1 MGESVPTLNQ
11 PQAEFLQLPHK
22 FRAFVGG
29 FGSGKTWVGCG
40 SLCRHAWEFPR
51 IPTGYFAP
59 SYPQIRDIFYPT
71 IEEVAFDWG
80 LRAQINQSN
89 KEVHLYAG
97 RQYRGTAICRSMDNP
112 ASIVGFKI
120 GRGLVDEIDTL
131 KKRKAHDA
139 WRKIIARLR
148 VKAPGLQNGIDVTT
162 TPEGFNF
169 VYEQFEQIPGQDPA
183 KAELYGKVHAST
195 YDNEINLPDDYIE
208 SLFETYPAQL
218 VKAYINGLFVN
229 LTSGSVYAAYD
240 RKLNGTLATIS
251 DDDRLHVGMDF
262 NVMNMTAIVCV
273 IRAGQPLALEE
284 FTGVRDTPAMI
295 VALRERFGDRH
306 IAVYPDASGESSH
319 TNNASVSDLGL
330 LRAAGFVVRVPPA
343 NPRIRARVVSV
354 NAMLC
359 NARGVRRLRVNPVG
373 CPKLTEALEKQAYD
387 ANGMP
392 DKTTGFDHPPDALG
406 YFIHSRFP
414 AIASAR
420 APTSVERGGVITPYS
435 RQWLEHNGEAADAM
449 ERKRKML

>member
-1 MGESVPTLNQ
+1 MPTLNQ
-11 PQAEFLQLPHK
+11 PQAAFLQLPHK

-40 SLCRHAWEFPR
+40 SLCRHVWEHPR
-51 IPTGYFAP
+51 VPGGYFAP

-71 IEEVAFDWG
+71 IEEVAHDWG
-80 LRAQINQSN
+80 LRADVALAN

-97 RQYRGTAICRSMDNP
+97 RQYRGTVICRSMDKP
-112 ASIVGFKI
+112 SSIVGFKI
-120 GRGLVDEIDTL
+120 GRALVDEIDTMS
-131 KKRKAHDA
+131 KRKAHDA

-148 VKAPGLQNGIDVTT
+148 VKSPGLQNGIDVTT

-183 KAELYGKVHAST
+183 KSALYGKVHAST
-195 YDNEINLPDDYIE
+195 YDNEINLPDDYIA

-218 VKAYINGLFVN
+218 VQAYIDGQFVN
-229 LTSGSVYAAYD
+229 LTSGSVYPAFS
-240 RKLNGTLATIS
+240 RKMNGTLEAIS
-251 DDDRLHVGMDF
+251 DDDGLHVGMDF
-262 NVMNMTAIVCV
+262 NVMNMTAIACV

-295 VALRERFGDRH
+295 AALRERFGERQ
-306 IAVYPDASGESSH
+306 IAIYPDASGESAH

-330 LRAAGFVVRVPPA
+330 LRAAGFIVRVPSA

-354 NAMLC
+354 NSMLC
-359 NARGVRRLRVNPVG
+359 NAKGQRRLKINPLG
-373 CPKLTEALEKQAYD
+373 CPKLVEALEKQAYD

-414 AIASAR
+414 AVASAR
-420 APTSVERGGVITPYS
+420 APTSVERPRVITPHS
-435 RQWLEHNGEAADAM
+435 REWLEYSDVAADAM
-449 ERKRKML
+449 KRKREML

>member
-1 MGESVPTLNQ
+1 M
-11 PQAEFLQLPHK
+11 PHK

-40 SLCRHAWEFPR
+40 SLCQHAWQFPR
-51 IPTGYFAP
+51 IPAGYFAP

-89 KEVHLYAG
+89 KEAHLYAG
-97 RQYRGTAICRSMDNP
+97 RQYRCTVICRSMDKP
-112 ASIVGFKI
+112 SSIVGFKV
-120 GRGLVDEIDTL
+120 GKALVDEIDTL
-131 KKRKAHDA
+131 KKKKAHEA

-148 VKAPGLQNGIDVTT
+148 VKADGLQNGIDVTT

-169 VYEQFEQIPGQDPA
+169 VYEQFEKIPGDDPK
-183 KAELYGKVHAST
+183 KAALYGKVHAST
-195 YDNEINLPDDYIE
+195 YDNEAFLPEDYIE

-218 VKAYINGLFVN
+218 VLAYIEGQFVN
-229 LTSGSVYAAYD
+229 LTSGSVYGTFS
-240 RKLNGTLATIS
+240 RKLNGTMATIAE
-251 DDDRLHVGMDF
+251 DEPLHVGMDF

-273 IRAGQPLALEE
+273 IRADQPMALEE
-284 FTGVRDTPAMI
+284 LTGIRDTPAMI
-295 VALRERFGDRH
+295 DALKERFPDQR
-306 IAVYPDASGESSH
+306 ITVYPDASGGSSH
-319 TNNASVSDLGL
+319 TNNASISDLGL
-330 LRAAGFVVRVPPA
+330 LRAERNFSVRVPTA

-359 NARGVRRLRVNPVG
+359 NAKGQRRLLVNAYG

-387 ANGMP
+387 DNGMP

-414 AIASAR
+414 AVRSAR
-420 APTSVERGGVITPYS
+420 DRPSIEQPRVLVPHS
-435 RQWLEHNGEAADAM
+435 RQWLEHSDQPSLA
-449 ERKRKML
+449 ERRRSAL

>member
-1 MGESVPTLNQ
+1 MPTLNE
-11 PQAEFLQLPHK
+11 PQAAFLQLPHK

-40 SLCRHAWEFPR
+40 SLCQHAWQFPR
-51 IPTGYFAP
+51 IPAGYFAP

-89 KEVHLYAG
+89 KEAHLYAG
-97 RQYRGTAICRSMDNP
+97 RQYRCTVICRSMDKP
-112 ASIVGFKI
+112 SSIVGFKV
-120 GRGLVDEIDTL
+120 GKALVDEIDTL
-131 KKRKAHDA
+131 KKKKAHEA

-148 VKAPGLQNGIDVTT
+148 VKADGLQNGIDVTT

-169 VYEQFEQIPGQDPA
+169 VYEQFEKIPGDDPK
-183 KAELYGKVHAST
+183 KAALYGKVHAST
-195 YDNEINLPDDYIE
+195 YDNEAFLPEDYIE

-218 VKAYINGLFVN
+218 VLAYIEGQFVN
-229 LTSGSVYAAYD
+229 LTSGSVYGTFS
-240 RKLNGTLATIS
+240 RKLNGTMATIAE
-251 DDDRLHVGMDF
+251 DEPLHVGMDF

-273 IRAGQPLALEE
+273 IRADQPMALEE
-284 FTGVRDTPAMI
+284 LTGIRDTPAMI
-295 VALRERFGDRH
+295 DALKERFPDQR
-306 IAVYPDASGESSH
+306 ITVYPDASGGSSH
-319 TNNASVSDLGL
+319 TNNASISDLGL
-330 LRAAGFVVRVPPA
+330 LRAERNFSVRVPTA

-359 NARGVRRLRVNPVG
+359 NAKGQRRLLVNAYG

-387 ANGMP
+387 DNGMP

-414 AIASAR
+414 AVRSAR
-420 APTSVERGGVITPYS
+420 DRPSIEQPRVLVPHS
-435 RQWLEHNGEAADAM
+435 RQWLEHSDQPSLA
-449 ERKRKML
+449 ERRRSAL